1 MRKLGIQQKSQV
13 VFRSP
18 VVIIHVTL
26 HLIYEF
32 MHMLFIGYNYYV
44 ILLLCC
50 FGFSYFGL
58 RYYGQ
63 CWSGATADQTY
74 SRDGPDKRCVR
85 GVGLESTYFVY
96 KFYDYSHQGEKQGQ
110 VYHFSFP
117 YWKKKAYIHTLKR
130 RDM

>member
-1 MRKLGIQQKSQV
+1 
-13 VFRSP
+13 
-18 VVIIHVTL
+18 
-26 HLIYEF
+26 
-32 MHMLFIGYNYYV
+32 MLFIGYNYYV

-85 GVGLESTYFVY
+85 GVGQESTYFVY
-96 KFYDYSHQGEKQGQ
+96 KFYDLVIKVRNRDRFTTSHFRIG
-110 VYHFSFP
+110 
-117 YWKKKAYIHTLKR
+117 KKSIHTHVKTARHVTLR
-130 RDM
+130 TA

>member
-1 MRKLGIQQKSQV
+1 MNLC
-13 VFRSP
+13 
-18 VVIIHVTL
+18 L
-26 HLIYEF
+26 
-32 MHMLFIGYNYYV
+32 LFIEYNYYV

-110 VYHFSFP
+110 VYHFPFP